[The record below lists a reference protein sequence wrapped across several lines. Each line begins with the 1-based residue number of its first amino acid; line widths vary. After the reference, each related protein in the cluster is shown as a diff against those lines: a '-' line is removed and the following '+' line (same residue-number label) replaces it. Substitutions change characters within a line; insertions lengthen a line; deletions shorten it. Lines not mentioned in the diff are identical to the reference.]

1 MEDLIKEDLSC
12 FQTEEVRS
20 AASEIEKQNRTL
32 TSICS
37 PMPTPQDLD
46 FEEKKRS
53 AICRL
58 VAESQIHRHTSTCYK
73 YANESSG
80 NVPLC
85 RMRYPKELHDATTI
99 DIETGEIRMRRA
111 HPMLNNFNEWLLIA
125 CR

>member
-1 MEDLIKEDLSC
+1 LEETIKEDLSC
-12 FQTEEVRS
+12 FRTEQVPP
-20 AASEIEKQNRTL
+20 AASQIEKQNRTL

-37 PMPTPQDLD
+37 PILTPEEFD
-46 FEEKKRS
+46 FEEKERM
-53 AICRL
+53 AICTL

-85 RMRYPKELHDATTI
+85 RMRYPNELHDVTTI

-111 HPMLNNFNEWLLIA
+111 HPMLNNFNEWLLMA